1 MSDHEHHGYR
11 LSAETFG
18 VGWRVRIYGP
28 GDNSAM
34 LQMPATAER
43 DGQQRVIH
51 EARSVVDR
59 NIQDNAVLSRE
70 FATRHWWKLRPRA

>member
-1 MSDHEHHGYR
+1 MSDHDHHGYR

-18 VGWRVRIYGP
+18 AGWRVRIYGP
-28 GDNSAM
+28 GDNAPM
-34 LQMPATAER
+34 LQMPATDDR
-43 DGQQRVIH
+43 GGQQWVIG

-70 FATRHWWKLRPRA
+70 LVKRPWWGLGARA